1 MIYPTSIQLPNEHP
15 GFASLSSCLL
25 RLLPSTPHPHHLL
38 KLMIT
43 NPLSSFPHLHQHVSM
58 PQKETPP
65 SPCAHPCH
73 RRRPNTTPNS
83 VAFLRLVSLS
93 LISSRS
99 GTPPHP
105 SIALLPP
112 NQNRYPPPPPSPL
125 EKETKKKKPCTVPV
139 CVWCVLKLQNSAA
152 AAARGVPRYFLR
164 RCLPQRNKKKKR
176 KKERT
181 TCSQWHLSP
190 VSRTNSQMIKHL
202 TNITYA
208 SE

>member
-43 NPLSSFPHLHQHVSM
+43 NPLSSFPHLHRHVSM

-99 GTPPHP
+99 GTPPTPPSRCSHQIKTDIRRRHRRRLKRKQKRKSHVPCQCVCVVCAKTTKFRRRRRPWCPKVFPPSMSPPTQQKEKEEKRKNDMFTVASLP
-105 SIALLPP
+105 SI
-112 NQNRYPPPPPSPL
+112 QN
-125 EKETKKKKPCTVPV
+125 K
-139 CVWCVLKLQNSAA
+139 
-152 AAARGVPRYFLR
+152 
-164 RCLPQRNKKKKR
+164 
-176 KKERT
+176 
-181 TCSQWHLSP
+181 
-190 VSRTNSQMIKHL
+190 
-202 TNITYA
+202 
-208 SE
+208 